1 MSLQLEI
8 GEIAEFSMIASDADM
23 ASALGVDSDSDDRFP
38 EVFATS
44 RMVAIMELA
53 AARIMKKLLTP
64 DQLSVGV
71 GVNIMHLAAT
81 PNHTEVSAKAT
92 FLGME
97 GKLYKFKIEAFDTG
111 GLIGKGEHTRAI
123 IEFDRLVASA
133 SKRVANNFIY
143 HVVMPDYWQQFEEKA
158 NYTPPTFAEEG
169 FIHCCTK
176 AQIDYVLSTYFK
188 ETKEVLLL
196 KIDKTKL
203 TSELK
208 VEPAN
213 GQQFPHI
220 YGAINKTAIVAIDK
234 MNL

>member
-1 MSLQLEI
+1 MANQLTI
-8 GEIAEFSMIASDADM
+8 GEKAEFSMMATDADM
-23 ASALGVDSDSDDRFP
+23 ASALGDGSGDRFP

-64 DQLSVGV
+64 EQLSVGV

-123 IEFDRLVASA
+123 IEFDRLIASA
-133 SKRVANNFIY
+133 SKRVKSEMIY
-143 HVVMPDYWQQFEEKA
+143 HVVTPDYWQQFGEKEA
-158 NYTPPTFAEEG
+158 FTPPTFEEEG

-176 AQIDYVLSTYFK
+176 AQIEYVLTTYFK
-188 ETKEVLLL
+188 DVSEILLL
-196 KIDKTKL
+196 KIDTNLLTAKL
-203 TSELK
+203 L

-213 GQQFPHI
+213 GQHFPHI
-220 YGAINKTAIVAIDK
+220 YGPINRKAIVGIEK
-234 MNL
+234 VNP